1 MKVSDVLELN
11 LIMTF
16 TNKRNK
22 SKDVFNVG
30 DYVVI
35 TYYDCNDGVI
45 HTDGVIMAFNASE
58 VILQKEYEKIDSIF
72 YSSIRDIVKL

>member
-22 SKDVFNVG
+22 YKDVFNVG
-30 DYVVI
+30 DLVAI
-35 TYYDCNDGVI
+35 TYDDCNDGVV
-45 HTDGVIMAFNASE
+45 HTDGVIMAFNSSE
-58 VILQKEYEKIDSIF
+58 IILQKEYRKIDSLF
-72 YSSIRDIVKL
+72 YSSIIDIVKL